1 MSIAVGKMIA
11 AERIKKGLSR
21 EQLAERAKIATETLA
36 RYERGDRNPKPQ
48 IIERLASVLDVTT
61 DYLMGREEN
70 KNRPAST
77 KADEAASTVKL
88 LKDQILVP
96 VYINIVPHC
105 GPGNNNEGVV
115 GEIDCYLPF
124 SAADLGTHDVNKV
137 FGVQVEGSSMASAK
151 IPDGS
156 IAIIRACNGDWEPR
170 YGDPCYVQ
178 YLHKGF
184 MLDAIKFYYPSK
196 DGKFARIASAEGSGI
211 APLDFDEEEL
221 KAGYLIIKGVV
232 ISVVESHKPTK
243 GI

>member
-1 MSIAVGKMIA
+1 MTVMKIKEARKMNGNMKQKELAAKTGFSERSIIRW
-11 AERIKKGLSR
+11 EKGETEPNR
-21 EQLAERAKIATETLA
+21 EAIEQLASAL
-36 RYERGDRNPKPQ
+36 NV
-48 IIERLASVLDVTT
+48 ST

>member
-1 MSIAVGKMIA
+1 MTVMKIKEARKMNGNMKQKELAAKTGFSERSIIRW
-11 AERIKKGLSR
+11 EKGETEPNR
-21 EQLAERAKIATETLA
+21 EAIEQLASAL
-36 RYERGDRNPKPQ
+36 NV
-48 IIERLASVLDVTT
+48 ST

-137 FGVQVEGSSMASAK
+137 FGVQVEGASMASAK

>member
-1 MSIAVGKMIA
+1 MIRTDLLKELRETKKITQEELGKAFGKSKWTVI
-11 AERIKKGLSR
+11 RIEKGQTEPTCSEL
-21 EQLAERAKIATETLA
+21 EKIASAL
-36 RYERGDRNPKPQ
+36 G
-48 IIERLASVLDVTT
+48 VTT

-70 KNRPAST
+70 KNRLVST
-77 KADEAASTVKL
+77 KADEATSTVKL

-96 VYINIVPHC
+96 VYVNIVPHC

>member
-1 MSIAVGKMIA
+1 
-11 AERIKKGLSR
+11 
-21 EQLAERAKIATETLA
+21 
-36 RYERGDRNPKPQ
+36 
-48 IIERLASVLDVTT
+48 
-61 DYLMGREEN
+61 
-70 KNRPAST
+70 
-77 KADEAASTVKL
+77 
-88 LKDQILVP
+88 
-96 VYINIVPHC
+96 
-105 GPGNNNEGVV
+105 
-115 GEIDCYLPF
+115 
-124 SAADLGTHDVNKV
+124 
-137 FGVQVEGSSMASAK
+137 MASAK

-156 IAIIRACNGDWEPR
+156 IAIIRVCNGDWEPR

>member
-1 MSIAVGKMIA
+1 MTVMKIKEARKMNGNMKQKELAAKTGFSERSIIRW
-11 AERIKKGLSR
+11 EKGETEPNR
-21 EQLAERAKIATETLA
+21 EAIEQLASAL
-36 RYERGDRNPKPQ
+36 NV
-48 IIERLASVLDVTT
+48 ST

-156 IAIIRACNGDWEPR
+156 IAIIRVCNGDWEPR

>member
-1 MSIAVGKMIA
+1 MTVMKIKEARKMNGNMKQKELAAKTGFSERSIIRW
-11 AERIKKGLSR
+11 EKGETEPNR
-21 EQLAERAKIATETLA
+21 EAIEQLASAL
-36 RYERGDRNPKPQ
+36 NV
-48 IIERLASVLDVTT
+48 ST

-137 FGVQVEGSSMASAK
+137 FGVQVEGFSMASAK